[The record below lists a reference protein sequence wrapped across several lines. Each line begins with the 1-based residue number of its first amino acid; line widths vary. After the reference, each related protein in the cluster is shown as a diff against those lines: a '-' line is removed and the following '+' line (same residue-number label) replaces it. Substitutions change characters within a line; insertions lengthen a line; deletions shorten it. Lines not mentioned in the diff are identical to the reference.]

1 LLVAL
6 GKNSQALFES
16 VNNATHQFMKGEAL
30 QKGLCAG
37 QAMKYLSANPDQVK
51 LLTDYWA
58 NTQRLLALNVPFL
71 PLELSI
77 VTGAQPER
85 VAAGLLT
92 NDSMI
97 VAAMRGYGVSLI
109 ATNDRQFNAVP
120 GITVFSPSDVR

>member
-1 LLVAL
+1 MPELLDTVPNRTDVLIDA
-6 GKNSQALFES
+6 NVFIY
-16 VNNATHQFMKGEAL
+16 
-30 QKGLCAG
+30 GL
-37 QAMKYLSANPDQVK
+37 
-51 LLTDYWA
+51 WA
-58 NTQRLLALNVPFL
+58 NTQRLLALNVLFL

-97 VAAMRGYGVSLI
+97 VAAMRRYGVSLI